1 MTLLASALTAL
12 LLLGGPAAAGSVAT
26 DLPHLIWPQDGTP
39 TVTRSCGTPATTAPT
54 CAISE

>member
-26 DLPHLIWPQDGTP
+26 DLPHLTWPQDETP
-39 TVTRSCGTPATTAPT
+39 TVTRGCGAAATAAPT